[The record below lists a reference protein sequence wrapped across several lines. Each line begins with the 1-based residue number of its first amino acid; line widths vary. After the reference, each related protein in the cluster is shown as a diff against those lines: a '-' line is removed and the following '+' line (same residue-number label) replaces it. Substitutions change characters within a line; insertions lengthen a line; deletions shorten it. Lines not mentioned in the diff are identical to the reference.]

1 MSEKKEA
8 ARAAGAAKTAKA
20 TETAAE
26 AAKATEAAMEAAE
39 AAKAAEAVTY
49 VGPDIKKVAI
59 NGTTYIGGLPDVL
72 QEKIEQIPAIR
83 GLLVPISKLA
93 ETGVAIATKGTA
105 LNNLYESV
113 QVKLRE
119 LED

>member
-1 MSEKKEA
+1 MSTTKKEA
-8 ARAAGAAKTAKA
+8 VKTAA
-20 TETAAE
+20 AATAATPV
-26 AAKATEAAMEAAE
+26 A
-39 AAKAAEAVTY
+39 Y

-59 NGTTYIGGLPDVL
+59 NGTTYIGGLPVEL
-72 QEKIEQIPAIR
+72 QKKIDQVPAIR

-105 LNNLYESV
+105 LNTLYEAV
-113 QVKLRE
+113 QDKLAQ

>member
-1 MSEKKEA
+1 MSAKKET
-8 ARAAGAAKTAKA
+8 AKTA
-20 TETAAE
+20 
-26 AAKATEAAMEAAE
+26 AM
-39 AAKAAEAVTY
+39 AVAY

-59 NGTTYIGGLPDVL
+59 NGTTYIGGLPEEL
-72 QEKIEQIPAIR
+72 QKKIDQVPALR

-105 LNNLYESV
+105 LNTLYTAV
-113 QVKLRE
+113 QVKLAE